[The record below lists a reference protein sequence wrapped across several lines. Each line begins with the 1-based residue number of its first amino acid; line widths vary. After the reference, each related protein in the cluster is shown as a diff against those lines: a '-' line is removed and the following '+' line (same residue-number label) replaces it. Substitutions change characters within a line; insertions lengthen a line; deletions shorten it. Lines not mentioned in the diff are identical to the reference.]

1 MASATFSKQL
11 EELHVEV
18 LLQIAGQLG
27 SMSPIHLEPDQ
38 ENSLVSLSSTSN
50 QMRDICQKLLF
61 RGVIVD
67 WEDLADFLG
76 KHQGLFFSV
85 GSRQVLH
92 GVPEEVKWIRSFA
105 FKAGNETC
113 KAIVPVTEQT
123 MERAGLF
130 LSHVLS
136 TATRLN
142 KLTVLLPINAKD
154 FSLQN
159 AMAAYEI
166 PQLRLVKE
174 LVIDI
179 SSGFLLKRCPNATSV
194 TIMGFSTYNP
204 AHDAGIELLE
214 HISSMEKI
222 HTVEINFTYDDNL
235 FLSPRLPRVKHYKLA
250 GALTSHLWMN
260 HFLELAADLPR
271 TMPELVSLTIV
282 VHAHEHAPSRA
293 WKKLG
298 LERIARHFSQI
309 FLSEHTKLQKV
320 TLARILYQG
329 EHMHYPEIVT
339 CWERQ
344 RGEGSL
350 EDAPLFQRS
359 ELDFG
364 GLSYKSWR
372 STFEGP
378 V

>member
-1 MASATFSKQL
+1 MASPTFSKQF
-11 EELHVEV
+11 EEFHVEV

-50 QMRDICQKLLF
+50 EMRDICQKLLF

-67 WEDLADFLG
+67 WEDLVDFLG
-76 KHQGLFFSV
+76 KHQGLFSSV

-92 GVPEEVKWIRSFA
+92 GIPEKVKWTRSFA

-113 KAIVPVTEQT
+113 KAIVPVTEQA

-136 TATRLN
+136 TATRLS

-159 AMAAYEI
+159 AMAVHGI

-179 SSGFLLKRCPNATSV
+179 LSGLLLKRCPNATSV
-194 TIMGFSTYNP
+194 TIMGSSTYNP

-214 HISSMEKI
+214 HISNSYRGDQL
-222 HTVEINFTYDDNL
+222 H
-235 FLSPRLPRVKHYKLA
+235 HYELA

-293 WKKLG
+293 WMKLG

-350 EDAPLFQRS
+350 EDAPFFQRS

-364 GLSYKSWR
+364 GLSHKSWR